1 MRLDSMVEDKKET
14 RKEDCCE
21 NCGGKEWDYD
31 AKLGE
36 KACSSCGL
44 VDINYSPIDGVS
56 DSITQ
61 GPERQTEKVSRGS
74 KPGTSGARI
83 LPGDLK
89 GVKNPGFWKYEKRKY
104 DSFREKHPFCKKVH
118 QLIEARYGKN
128 VRDVV
133 YEITEMACSPLTA
146 EQEKER
152 SKLTDKGL
160 KKGLGMPKQAVCR
173 LKKGLKGESEHQ
185 NAVIIADAI
194 VELAGELGILPKF
207 DRRRSL
213 ETNGVTPKQIVS
225 ARIIIF
231 NHWKARSR
239 MGWLNSPIP
248 RKSPGEKRYDDI
260 EQAMTHADQM
270 LLKFLPEEVVDKVL
284 QDVSARIQALGEG
297 EEGAITINTEA
308 RMLVATLTYAS
319 LIMLGCEKGL
329 LARIAKCL
337 YRTGSGVS
345 SSLKN
350 FQMKV
355 KNGALVDNGA
365 FDTDEDWYDEE

>member
-1 MRLDSMVEDKKET
+1 MVDNKKAT
-14 RKEDCCE
+14 RKEDRCD
-21 NCGGKEWDYD
+21 NCGSLEWDYD
-31 AKLGE
+31 SKLGE
-36 KACSSCGL
+36 KACASCGL
-44 VDINYSPIDGVS
+44 VDLDYSPIDGVS

-61 GPERQTEKVSRGS
+61 GAERQTERVGRGN

-89 GVKNPGFWKYEKRKY
+89 GVKNPGFWKYDKRKY

-118 QLIEARYGKN
+118 GLIETRYGKN

-133 YEITEMACSPLTA
+133 YDITEMACTPLTP

-152 SKLTDKGL
+152 SQLTDKGL
-160 KKGLGMPKQAVCR
+160 KKALSMPKQVICR
-173 LKKGLKGESEHQ
+173 QKKGIKGESEHQ

-194 VELAGELGILPKF
+194 VELAGELGILTKF

-213 ETNGVTPKQIVS
+213 KNDGVTSKQIVS
-225 ARIIIF
+225 ARIIVL

-239 MGWLNSPIP
+239 IGWFLHPIP
-248 RKSPGEKRYDDI
+248 RKGPGEKRYDDI

-270 LLKFLPEEVVDKVL
+270 LLKFLPEQVVDQVL

-297 EEGAITINTEA
+297 ESDATTINTEA
-308 RMLVATLTYAS
+308 RMLIATLTYAS
-319 LIMLGCEKGL
+319 LTMLHCEKGL

-355 KNGALVDNGA
+355 KDGTLVDNGA
-365 FDTDEDWYDEE
+365 FDIDEGWYDDEDE

>member
-1 MRLDSMVEDKKET
+1 MEDNKKGT
-14 RKEDCCE
+14 RNEDRCE
-21 NCGGKEWDYD
+21 SCNGNDWEYD

-44 VDINYSPIDGVS
+44 IDINYSPIEGVS

-61 GPERQTEKVSRGS
+61 GADRQTERVSRGN

-83 LPGDLK
+83 MPGDLR
-89 GVKNPGFWKYEKRKY
+89 GVKNPGFWKYEKRRLE
-104 DSFREKHPFCKKVH
+104 SFRDKHPFCKKVH
-118 QLIEARYGKN
+118 NLIESRYGKN

-133 YEITEMACSPLTA
+133 YEITEMACAPLTA

-160 KKGLGMPKQAVCR
+160 KKGLGMPKQVVCR
-173 LKKGLKGESEHQ
+173 QKKGVKGESEHQ

-194 VELAGELGILPKF
+194 VELAGELGILTKF

-213 ETNGVTPKQIVS
+213 ETNGTTSRQIVR

-239 MGWLNSPIP
+239 MGWLKSPIP

-270 LLKFLPEEVVDKVL
+270 LLRFLPEQLVDKVL
-284 QDVSARIQALGEG
+284 QDVSARILSLGEG
-297 EEGAITINTEA
+297 ESGAITINTEA

-345 SSLKN
+345 SSLNN

-355 KNGALVDNGA
+355 KNGELVDNGA
-365 FDTDEDWYDEE
+365 FDTEEDWYDEE

>member
-1 MRLDSMVEDKKET
+1 MENDKNGT
-14 RKEDCCE
+14 RKDEKCE
-21 NCGGKEWDYD
+21 NCSSTEWDYD

-44 VDINYSPIDGVS
+44 VDTDYSPIEGVS

-61 GPERQTEKVSRGS
+61 GPERQTELVGRGN

-83 LPGDLK
+83 KPGDLK
-89 GVKNPGFWKYEKRKY
+89 GVKNPGFWKYDKRKY

-118 QLIEARYGKN
+118 KLIESRYGKN

-133 YEITEMACSPLTA
+133 YDITEMACTPLTT
-146 EQEKER
+146 EQEKKR
-152 SKLTDKGL
+152 SQLTDKGL
-160 KKGLGMPKQAVCR
+160 KKSLGMPKQSVCR
-173 LKKGLKGESEHQ
+173 QKKGLKGESEHQ

-194 VELAGELGILPKF
+194 VELAGESGILTKF

-213 ETNGVTPKQIVS
+213 ETNGVTSKQIVR
-225 ARIIIF
+225 ARVIIF

-239 MGWLNSPIP
+239 MGWLNRPIP

-270 LLKFLPEEVVDKVL
+270 LLKFLPEQLVDKVL

-297 EEGAITINTEA
+297 ESGAITINTEA

-319 LIMLGCEKGL
+319 LTMLGCEKGL

-337 YRTGSGVS
+337 NRTGSGVS
-345 SSLKN
+345 SSLNN
-350 FQMKV
+350 FQIKV
-355 KNGALVDNGA
+355 KDGSLVDNGA
-365 FDTDEDWYDEE
+365 FDTEEDWYDEEQ

>member
-1 MRLDSMVEDKKET
+1 MENDKKGT
-14 RKEDCCE
+14 RKEDKCE
-21 NCGGKEWDYD
+21 NCNSVDWEYD
-31 AKLGE
+31 SKLGE
-36 KACSSCGL
+36 KACFCCGL
-44 VDINYSPIDGVS
+44 VDTDYSPIEGVS

-61 GPERQTEKVSRGS
+61 GPERQTERVSRGN

-83 LPGDLK
+83 LPGDLTN
-89 GVKNPGFWKYEKRKY
+89 VKNPGFWKYDKRKY
-104 DSFREKHPFCKKVH
+104 DTFREKHPFCKKVH
-118 QLIEARYGKN
+118 ALIEARYGKN

-133 YEITEMACSPLTA
+133 YDITEMACTPLTP

-152 SKLTDKGL
+152 SQLTDKGL
-160 KKGLGMPKQAVCR
+160 KKGLSMPKQAVCR
-173 LKKGLKGESEHQ
+173 QKKGVKGESEHQ

-213 ETNGVTPKQIVS
+213 KNDGVTSKQIVS

-239 MGWLNSPIP
+239 MGWLFQPIP

-260 EQAMTHADQM
+260 EQAMTHADQL
-270 LLKFLPEEVVDKVL
+270 LLKFLSEQLVDKVL

-297 EEGAITINTEA
+297 ESGATTINTEA

-345 SSLKN
+345 SSLNN

-355 KNGALVDNGA
+355 KDGTLVDNGA
-365 FDTDEDWYDEE
+365 FETDEDWYDDEE